1 MSSVSLPARANLTQ
15 LRKQAREL
23 QRAVQAGSA
32 PALAEVAEYYPGG
45 APGRAAA
52 AQFPLHAARLVV
64 SRRYGFSSWTRLKRY
79 VETLERY
86 TRIPPTGTSASG
98 EAGGVDVSGASGVGG
113 VAEEF
118 LRLACLWYEDD
129 GPERWDRARALL
141 AAHPE
146 LTAGHVHAAAA
157 AADVPALRAIL
168 ADDPGAAR
176 REDGPYRAE
185 PLYYLAYARHD
196 PDISLEATLASARLL
211 LAAGGDPNA
220 GYLWRGL
227 PEPFTVLTGVFGQGE
242 LGPERQPPHPH
253 AQALARLL
261 LESGADPNDG
271 QALYNRMFEPGNDH
285 LELLLEFGLG
295 TGDGG
300 PWQQRV
306 GEAIGTPA
314 ELVRGEVDWAV
325 THGMADRLRLLAR
338 HGVDVTTPR
347 PGGLTPAQQAL
358 TTGHAELLD
367 VLAEFGVARPELAPA
382 DAMLAALLAGDRV
395 AARRRSEA
403 DPQSLEQVK
412 TGRPG
417 LIVWA
422 AVLGRTAAVELLAEL
437 GFDVNAKARTDG
449 PGTTEWETALH
460 YTAEVGNLGLA
471 RRLIELGADP
481 DLRDERF
488 GTTPLGW
495 ARYFG
500 QPELI
505 AFLEPLTRPEER

>member
-1 MSSVSLPARANLTQ
+1 MSSVSLPDRANLTQ

-23 QRAVQAGSA
+23 QRAVRAGSA
-32 PALAEVAEYYPGG
+32 PALAEVAEH
-45 APGRAAA
+45 AAGMLDAAGA

-64 SRRYGFSSWTRLKRY
+64 SRRYGFASWTRLKQY

-86 TRIPPTGTSASG
+86 TRIPP
-98 EAGGVDVSGASGVGG
+98 GGAEGSGA
-113 VAEEF
+113 AEGEGRADEF

-129 GPERWDRARALL
+129 QPERWARARALL

-146 LTAGHVHAAAA
+146 LTAGYVHAAAA
-157 AADVPALRAIL
+157 AADVAALRAIL
-168 ADDPGAAR
+168 TSDPGAAR
-176 REDGPYRAE
+176 REGGPYRAE
-185 PLYYLAYARHD
+185 PLYYLAYTRHD
-196 PDISLEATLASARLL
+196 PDISLEATLTSARLL

-227 PEPFTVLTGVFGQGE
+227 PEPFTVLTGVFGHGE
-242 LGPERQPPHPH
+242 LGPDRQPPHPH

-295 TGDGG
+295 HGDGG

-314 ELVRGEVDWAV
+314 ELARGEVDWAV
-325 THGMADRLRLLAR
+325 THGMAARLRLLAR
-338 HGVDVTTPR
+338 HGVDVTSPR

-367 VLAEFGVARPELAPA
+367 VLAEFGVTGPELAPA
-382 DAMLAALLAGDRV
+382 DAMLAALLAGDRRAV
-395 AARRRSEA
+395 TRRAEE
-403 DPQSLEQVK
+403 DPRSLEQVK
-412 TGRPG
+412 ASRPG

-422 AVLGRTAAVELLAEL
+422 AVLGRIAAVELLAEL

-449 PGTTEWETALH
+449 PGSTEWETALH
-460 YTAEVGNLGLA
+460 YAAEVGNLALA
-471 RRLIELGADP
+471 RRLTELGADP
-481 DLRDERF
+481 DLRDQRF
-488 GTTPLGW
+488 SATALGW

-505 AFLEPLTRPEER
+505 AFLEPLTSPEPG